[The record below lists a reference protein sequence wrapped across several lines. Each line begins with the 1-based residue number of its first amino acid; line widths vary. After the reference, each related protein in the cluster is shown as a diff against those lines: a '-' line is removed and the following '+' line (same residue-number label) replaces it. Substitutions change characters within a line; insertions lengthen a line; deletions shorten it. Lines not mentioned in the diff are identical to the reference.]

1 MSEAAEHPLEDEER
15 GRLGLA
21 FWRLRSASTLSNL
34 ADGLVK
40 IALPLVAVTLTDS
53 PGLVAG
59 VTLAVTLPW
68 LLFALPAGALADR
81 VDRRIAMATANVV
94 RAATVAALAVT
105 LVLGLESSAAI
116 WALYAVAL
124 LLGTAETVHDTS
136 AQSILPQVVPRDRLP
151 RANGHLI
158 AAELTAN
165 EFVGPPL
172 GGLLVAA
179 GTAAAFATPAALWAA
194 AVGVLLLLLRGS
206 FAVPREESSTLR
218 AEVAEGLRYLWRQRL
233 LRTLAAMT
241 GLFNFATNAT
251 FAVFV
256 LYAVGP
262 SSAMGLT
269 GATFGLLFAT
279 LAAGNLIGA
288 LLADPIIRRL
298 GRSRSLFLGI
308 LGGVGTVGISAQAT
322 GDRRRLPHRR
332 PHQRALERRRRLAAA
347 THHPRPHP
355 RPDQQQLPAR
365 RLGHQAP
372 GRRRR
377 RPPRRAPR
385 PARRLRHC
393 RCAHPCHPAR
403 HDPGHRHRHQHRR
416 TRPSQLTVTG
426 QLGCRRAASSRGRG
440 PALGLGLEVPK
451 NTADALVQGLAA
463 VAFEQTGRQPLPGL
477 LRTGQGAS
485 SIAGLEPQL
494 GAGRRPLSRRLH
506 PWPPR

>member
-1 MSEAAEHPLEDEER
+1 MSEAADHPYEDKER

-21 FWRLRSASTLSNL
+21 FWRLWSASTLSNL

-94 RAATVAALAVT
+94 RAATVATMAVT
-105 LVLGLESSAAI
+105 LVLGLKSSAAI

-136 AQSILPQVVPRDRLP
+136 AQSILPQVVPRDWLP

-194 AVGVLLLLLRGS
+194 AVGVLLLLRGS
-206 FAVPREESSTLR
+206 FAVPRKESSTLR

-288 LLADPIIRRL
+288 LLAEPIIRRL

-308 LGGVGTVGISAQAT
+308 LGGVGTVGIPALT
-322 GDRRRLPHRR
+322 TR
-332 PHQRALERRRRLAAA
+332 PLVIAAA
-347 THHPRPHP
+347 FLIGGLTNALWNVVAVSLRQRITPDRILGRINSSYRLVAWGTRP
-355 RPDQQQLPAR
+355 
-365 RLGHQAP
+365 LGAAA
-372 GRRRR
+372 GGLLGELLGL
-377 RPPRRAPR
+377 RAVFATAAALILATLLGMTR
-385 PARRLRHC
+385 VTDTAIST
-393 RCAHPCHPAR
+393 AE
-403 HDPGHRHRHQHRR
+403 HDP
-416 TRPSQLTVTG
+416 
-426 QLGCRRAASSRGRG
+426 A
-440 PALGLGLEVPK
+440 
-451 NTADALVQGLAA
+451 N
-463 VAFEQTGRQPLPGL
+463 
-477 LRTGQGAS
+477 
-485 SIAGLEPQL
+485 
-494 GAGRRPLSRRLH
+494 
-506 PWPPR
+506 